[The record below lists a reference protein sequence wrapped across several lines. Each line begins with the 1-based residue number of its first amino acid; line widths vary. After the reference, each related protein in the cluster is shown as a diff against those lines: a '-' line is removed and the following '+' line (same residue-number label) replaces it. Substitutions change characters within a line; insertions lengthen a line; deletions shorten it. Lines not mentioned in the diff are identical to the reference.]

1 MFSAGCYFLFEQE
14 VLRGVGEVKTLEER
28 SLTGTWDLSSLQRW
42 EWNKTASSRETSE
55 KEALAFAKCHISL
68 TGFLYHR

>member
-14 VLRGVGEVKTLEER
+14 VLQGVGEVKTLEER

-42 EWNKTASSRETSE
+42 KWKTTSSQETSE
-55 KEALAFAKCHISL
+55 KEALA
-68 TGFLYHR
+68 